1 MSCLRRFVLHSG
13 GVSAVEFA
21 LAAPILLLMLSGI
34 YTGWTY
40 ATQILQ
46 MRSAIK
52 AGSNYVL
59 QGGADL
65 SAAKSA
71 VLMSWASK
79 PADANV
85 QAVRQC
91 NCGAAISSCSVV
103 CTGGGAIPQMSVIIT
118 ASGSIDTPLHS
129 MLGMAKTQT
138 SRQEVIR
145 VR

>member
-1 MSCLRRFVLHSG
+1 MNRLRRFVLHSG

-40 ATQILQ
+40 ATQMMQ

-52 AGSNYVL
+52 AGSNYIL

-65 SAAKSA
+65 TAAKSA
-71 VLMSWASK
+71 VLMTWSNK
-79 PADANV
+79 PKDANV
-85 QAVRQC
+85 QAIRQC
-91 NCGAAISSCSVV
+91 NCGTTVSSCSVV

-129 MLGMAKTQT
+129 FLGMAKSQT